1 MKKTSCLF
9 ILVVLSLL
17 VFSCAAKVLPP
28 PQWTYEKGA
37 VKLQVVADPV
47 LNLDGG
53 KAHTLHVCIYQ
64 LKDPNGF
71 NQLANDQ
78 NGLYKL
84 LDCGLFDAGVASSR
98 RLIVNP
104 GENTTFVMDRAENAK
119 YLAVTAGYYG
129 LVKERI
135 TRLVEIPVIIEEKG
149 FLTKERTQKP
159 GMLDITILLG
169 PEQIIGI
176 ERQK

>member
-104 GENTTFVMDRAENAK
+104 GEKIGRASWW
-119 YLAVTAGYYG
+119 VR
-129 LVKERI
+129 V
-135 TRLVEIPVIIEEKG
+135 
-149 FLTKERTQKP
+149 
-159 GMLDITILLG
+159 
-169 PEQIIGI
+169 
-176 ERQK
+176 